1 VANIK
6 VHHKIIKSTTSLS
19 LKRLWSAVF
28 LSHFL
33 MGFRTRLA
41 GFRAILAMSVGL
53 PGDQCKQVTQHFRDL
68 SADLAGK

>member
-1 VANIK
+1 
-6 VHHKIIKSTTSLS
+6 
-19 LKRLWSAVF
+19 
-28 LSHFL
+28 